1 MLTKKKSHNPPLLT
15 QPSLRRIITSLRW
28 VNGSN
33 ASPLQLLAFSPT
45 IFSLQPYVRVHL
57 TDFKLKFHILLWR
70 EALSGAQPEDEI
82 QKKIMGKLS
91 PQLLLFISR
100 LGSRNETLESI
111 APLPHIGRHSHILE
125 PLAFGSK
132 GSGGYVGMA
141 LSLDFECY

>member
-1 MLTKKKSHNPPLLT
+1 MCSQKKFHNPLLLT
-15 QPSLRRIITSLRW
+15 QPSLRRIITSLHW
-28 VNGSN
+28 INGSN
-33 ASPLQLLAFSPT
+33 ASPLQLLAFSPKKV
-45 IFSLQPYVRVHL
+45 SLQPYVRVHL

-82 QKKIMGKLS
+82 QKKNLGKLS
-91 PQLLLFISR
+91 PQLYYR
-100 LGSRNETLESI
+100 LGSRNKTLESI
-111 APLPHIGRHSHILE
+111 VPLPHTGRHSHILE

>member
-1 MLTKKKSHNPPLLT
+1 MLPEKKFHNPPLLT

-33 ASPLQLLAFSPT
+33 ASPHQLLAFSPT

-82 QKKIMGKLS
+82 QKKN
-91 PQLLLFISR
+91 
-100 LGSRNETLESI
+100 LGRANFAHNYYYL
-111 APLPHIGRHSHILE
+111 
-125 PLAFGSK
+125 
-132 GSGGYVGMA
+132 YQ
-141 LSLDFECY
+141 D